1 MTVRQNRAQRSHR
14 QASILIG
21 AVPKNQASMETAPSA
36 ANRRFSLGI
45 VCALAAGAWLGAA
58 ESPARLAASGFA
70 PFAISFCMVGGVF
83 LARWTLPVAAKGT
96 SSVLRDLRQRPHLM
110 LWAVLAGALWSVANT
125 LTIYAIRDVGLSIAF
140 PLWNTNSLIG
150 IFWGWALFHE
160 LDGASVRSWL
170 RVGGGAAAIV
180 LGSVLLSAL
189 SVHTMT
195 ATPGRAFGGIAA
207 ALGAGLLWGTM
218 YVPYRKAYLSGINP
232 LSFVT
237 IFSFGEVGTM
247 FLLAAMLPGGLA
259 GLGHQLVA
267 MKTSIFW
274 LLLGGFCWVIGD
286 LFQQYA
292 TKYVGISRAIPLSN
306 TNQLWGFAW
315 GVLVF
320 GELAGTHGSV
330 RIMALGSSLITVF
343 GAMLIAGATV
353 SAAESAAT
361 VRAITRECDLYS
373 MDLKATLEIHEGQGS
388 ESAGGNG
395 RSWFDYAVLLGA
407 IAVFA
412 WFARFVRFPQVELH
426 VPAAAVLT
434 AILLV
439 VLCASGWLLW
449 KKTRFD

>member
-1 MTVRQNRAQRSHR
+1 MTSHFDTKHSP
-14 QASILIG
+14 ATDL
-21 AVPKNQASMETAPSA
+21 PSA
-36 ANRRFSLGI
+36 LNGHFALGI

-58 ESPARLAASGFA
+58 EAPARLAASGFG

-83 LARWTLPVAAKGT
+83 LARWTLPIAAKGT
-96 SSVLRDLRQRPHLM
+96 RSVARDLLQRPHLM
-110 LWAVLAGALWSVANT
+110 IWAVVAGGLWAVANT
-125 LTIYAIRDVGLSIAF
+125 LTIFAIRDVGLSIAF

-160 LDGASVRSWL
+160 LDGASTRSWL
-170 RVGGGAAAIV
+170 RVAGGAAAIV

-189 SVHTMT
+189 SVHTMA
-195 ATPGRAFGGIAA
+195 ATPGRAAAGIAA
-207 ALGAGLLWGTM
+207 ALGAGVLWGTM

-237 IFSFGEVGTM
+237 IFTFGELGTM
-247 FLLAAMLPGGLA
+247 FFLAIVLPGGLS
-259 GLGHQLVA
+259 GLGHQLA
-267 MKTSIFW
+267 SMRSSIFW

-330 RIMALGSSLITVF
+330 RLMALGASAITIF
-343 GAMLIAGATV
+343 GAMLIAGTTV
-353 SAAESAAT
+353 SSAESAST
-361 VRAITRECDLYS
+361 VRAIRRECDRYD
-373 MDLKATLEIHEGQGS
+373 MDMAATLQTQTVQVTNQPAA
-388 ESAGGNG
+388 AGR
-395 RSWFDYAVLLGA
+395 RSWFDYLILLAAVA
-407 IAVFA
+407 IFV
-412 WFARFVRFPQVELH
+412 WFGHFVRMPQVALSI
-426 VPAAAVLT
+426 PAVIVLT
-434 AILLV
+434 AILFA
-439 VLCASGWLLW
+439 VLCGAGWLLW